1 MAPHAFGQ
9 NPKEQQ
15 FFLRRLS
22 LCRWLQQMV
31 VVVILVRRRLVKIC
45 VNLACWEKVI
55 DSEKLARAQRISQE
69 PLSRGFQQ
77 ASSPPHH
84 PHLHLHLQDD
94 LWSENLFLC
103 SSRFLS
109 ISLSLSPW
117 ETKTKT
123 KGKHKDRDNNLKGD
137 VLSEK
142 FILTPSSS
150 WLLPPLS
157 LSLSEAEV
165 EAAENWN
172 TIRLLSSSSKELNY
186 QVFCQ
191 KEFQNQIQ
199 SLKTWHTTSLCTLE
213 KDCFF
218 VPRSLSL
225 PSLWRRDGL
234 WARGWERRRLDLSLV
249 LTCSVTSAPPSLPV
263 LVVH

>member
-1 MAPHAFGQ
+1 
-9 NPKEQQ
+9 
-15 FFLRRLS
+15 
-22 LCRWLQQMV
+22 MV

-77 ASSPPHH
+77 ASSPSH
-84 PHLHLHLQDD
+84 HLHLHLHLKDD

-103 SSRFLS
+103 SSRSLS
-109 ISLSLSPW
+109 IFLSLSLW
-117 ETKTKT
+117 ETNTKTKT
-123 KGKHKDRDNNLKGD
+123 KGKHKDRDKGKKQRQRQQFESGCFEWE
-137 VLSEK
+137 VHPHSK
-142 FILTPSSS
+142 FKLASPSS
-150 WLLPPLS
+150 S

-172 TIRLLSSSSKELNY
+172 AIRLLRSSSKELNY

-199 SLKTWHTTSLCTLE
+199 GLKTRGIQRHCVLWKKIVSLCRGAWCPLCRGEMVFERVAE
-213 KDCFF
+213 KGDAWTCLSS
-218 VPRSLSL
+218 SL
-225 PSLWRRDGL
+225 
-234 WARGWERRRLDLSLV
+234 AQ
-249 LTCSVTSAPPSLPV
+249 
-263 LVVH
+263 

>member
-1 MAPHAFGQ
+1 
-9 NPKEQQ
+9 
-15 FFLRRLS
+15 
-22 LCRWLQQMV
+22 MV

-103 SSRFLS
+103 SSRSLS

-172 TIRLLSSSSKELNY
+172 TIRLLRSSSKELNY

-199 SLKTWHTTSLCTLE
+199 SLKTWGIQRQCVHWKKIVSLCQGAWCPLCGGEMVFERVAE
-213 KDCFF
+213 KGDAWSCLSSSLAQSHRLR
-218 VPRSLSL
+218 PR
-225 PSLWRRDGL
+225 
-234 WARGWERRRLDLSLV
+234 
-249 LTCSVTSAPPSLPV
+249 C
-263 LVVH
+263 

>member
-1 MAPHAFGQ
+1 MHLGKGTKNLGRAFPPSLGQ

-157 LSLSEAEV
+157 L
-165 EAAENWN
+165 
-172 TIRLLSSSSKELNY
+172 
-186 QVFCQ
+186 
-191 KEFQNQIQ
+191 
-199 SLKTWHTTSLCTLE
+199 
-213 KDCFF
+213 
-218 VPRSLSL
+218 
-225 PSLWRRDGL
+225 RRKWKQLRIGT
-234 WARGWERRRLDLSLV
+234 RYGS
-249 LTCSVTSAPPSLPV
+249 SAPPPKSLIIKSFV
-263 LVVH
+263 KKNFKTRSRA